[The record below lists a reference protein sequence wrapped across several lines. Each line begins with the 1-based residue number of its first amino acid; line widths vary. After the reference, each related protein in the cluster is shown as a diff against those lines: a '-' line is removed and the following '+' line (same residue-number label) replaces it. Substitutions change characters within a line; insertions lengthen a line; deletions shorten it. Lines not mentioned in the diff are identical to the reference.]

1 MTRGRPRT
9 TLARALVRGA
19 VIGLLGVPALAAAAL
34 AQQTPVPGP
43 ATPIDGPSSAI
54 PATSGLGVSVA
65 RDGTGGLVYLKQ
77 VGGSAHVFVS
87 VLAGGVFG
95 PPTEI
100 DGALTAS
107 SSEPVIAAGPG
118 GLLAVAFINGGQ
130 LFVAQQQPGSTGLSA
145 PLALAGGALN
155 PAISMSN
162 FGKAYVAFTVA
173 DGGGYDVR
181 AAYYWRGTWSLES
194 APLNVTPADDAGTG
208 AGRPAVTT
216 SGDGIAIVAW
226 GEAGGIYTRRV
237 WGTNPSVVDEQADGA
252 LAGCTEI
259 SADEPAVG
267 TGGDSSYAA
276 VAFHEQLFCGGQRV
290 SRVLMNRLRGS
301 AYDGLTEAD
310 GGASAGDGAD
320 APQVAVGEYGDGLV
334 TSQRTASDV
343 IVADALGDNET
354 PGSISQIDGT
364 PNSSAPINVPAFAG
378 LRAVFVAWQQDPG
391 GAGLPEIRLRYSPGG
406 EGLGPEMV
414 VSSPAQGP
422 TDAAAGLAA
431 DGDASGQV
439 AAAWVQGATDAP
451 QIVVAQLYQPP
462 GGLSLLTR
470 KQYVRTSTPR
480 LRWTA
485 PRSGW
490 GPFKFSLSLDG
501 NQLTATGA
509 TSTQVPSPLP
519 DGPHSYQIVATNPAG
534 QQSQTGLGTVFVDT
548 TPPVAA
554 LRLSGKP
561 VVGGV
566 VRARLGYRD
575 LPPVGS
581 PAADASGVASVKLS
595 WGRRAVVT
603 IRPGERR
610 AGHVF
615 ARPGRYVVTLT
626 VTDRAGNVT
635 RATVRVNVTKPK
647 PGSKPKS
654 KGPGGK
660 RP

>member
-1 MTRGRPRT
+1 
-9 TLARALVRGA
+9 VRGA
-19 VIGLLGVPALAAAAL
+19 IISLLWVLALAAPAL
-34 AQQTPVPGP
+34 AQQPPVPGP
-43 ATPIDGPSSAI
+43 AATIDGPSSAI

-100 DGALTAS
+100 DGALAGS
-107 SSEPVIAAGPG
+107 SSQPVIAAGPD

-130 LFVAQQQPGSTGLSA
+130 LFVAQQLPGSTGLSA

-181 AAYYWRGTWSLES
+181 SAYYWQGTWSLES
-194 APLNVTPADDAGTG
+194 APLNVTPGDDAGTG

-226 GEAGGIYTRRV
+226 GEGGGIYTRRV

-259 SADEPAVG
+259 SADEPALG

-310 GGASAGDGAD
+310 GGASASDGAD

-334 TSQRTASDV
+334 TSQRTASNV
-343 IVADALGDNET
+343 IMADALGDNET
-354 PGSISQIDGT
+354 PGSVSQIDST
-364 PNSSAPINVPAFAG
+364 PNSSAPLSVPAFAG
-378 LRAVFVAWQQDPG
+378 LRSVFVAWQQDPG

-422 TDAAAGLAA
+422 TDASAGLAA
-431 DGDASGQV
+431 DGDASGEV
-439 AAAWVQGATDAP
+439 ATAWVQGATDAP

-462 GGLSLLTR
+462 GGLALLTR
-470 KQYVRTSTPR
+470 KQYVRTSSPGLSWTP
-480 LRWTA
+480 

-490 GPFKFSLSLDG
+490 GPFEFGLILDG
-501 NQLTATGA
+501 NQVAQTAA
-509 TSTQVPSPLP
+509 TSIQVPSPLT
-519 DGPHSYQIVATNPAG
+519 DGPHRYQIVATNPAG
-534 QQSQTGLGTVFVDT
+534 QRNQTAVGTVFVDT
-548 TPPVAA
+548 TPPIAV
-554 LRLSGKP
+554 LRLSAKP
-561 VVGGV
+561 VVGKP
-566 VRARLGYRD
+566 VRASLRYRD
-575 LPPVGS
+575 LPPAGR
-581 PAADASGVASVKLS
+581 PPGDASGVASVKLS
-595 WGRRAVVT
+595 WGAHNVVAIPLGQRRA
-603 IRPGERR
+603 
-610 AGHVF
+610 AHVF
-615 ARPGRYVVTLT
+615 ARPGRYLVTLT

-635 RATVRVNVTKPK
+635 VTTVRLTVRKPHPKPK
-647 PGSKPKS
+647 TPPRKHP
-654 KGPGGK
+654 
-660 RP
+660 